1 MSLLTLLS
9 IARSALLT
17 QQRAMSVS
25 AQNIANASTPGYSRQ
40 RLNLVAA
47 TPLLTPLGAL
57 GRGVADAGISRVRD
71 RVLDAAYRRESGLL
85 ADATARQTVL
95 EQVEG
100 AFGEPSDIGVAASLD
115 GLFQSF
121 ADLVNDPSNP
131 TSRELVRQAATRFV
145 QQVHQLDA
153 NLTQVTRDAVVR
165 LQDQV
170 SQANSIAQHLGEL
183 NRQIL
188 AAGPGGAPDLEDQRD
203 LLVDQLSA
211 LAPVQVQT
219 RADGTIGVVMDGVT
233 LVDGVQVDQ
242 LTVQALPGG
251 AYSVGTQSG
260 ATGLDLS
267 GGSIGAMTT
276 LLSSTLADVRSQL
289 DTFVGTLVSQVN
301 TLHRQ
306 GYTLAGQ
313 TQTDF
318 FDPAGVT
325 ASTLAL
331 APGILAS
338 GDNIAAAGTNA
349 AGDGANALLL
359 AGLKEDALPA
369 LNGRSLRQYYA
380 DIAAGVG
387 IGVRNA
393 GDDVNIHQALLDQ
406 ADAQRSAVSGV
417 SLDEEMVML
426 ISQQE
431 AYSAAERIVKMADD
445 ALQMLLQIV

>member
-1 MSLLTLLS
+1 M
-9 IARSALLT
+9 
-17 QQRAMSVS
+17 
-25 AQNIANASTPGYSRQ
+25 
-40 RLNLVAA
+40 
-47 TPLLTPLGAL
+47 
-57 GRGVADAGISRVRD
+57 
-71 RVLDAAYRRESGLL
+71 RR
-85 ADATARQTVL
+85 
-95 EQVEG
+95 
-100 AFGEPSDIGVAASLD
+100 
-115 GLFQSF
+115 
-121 ADLVNDPSNP
+121 
-131 TSRELVRQAATRFV
+131 
-145 QQVHQLDA
+145 
-153 NLTQVTRDAVVR
+153 
-165 LQDQV
+165 
-170 SQANSIAQHLGEL
+170 
-183 NRQIL
+183 
-188 AAGPGGAPDLEDQRD
+188 
-203 LLVDQLSA
+203 
-211 LAPVQVQT
+211 
-219 RADGTIGVVMDGVT
+219 
-233 LVDGVQVDQ
+233 
-242 LTVQALPGG
+242 
-251 AYSVGTQSG
+251 
-260 ATGLDLS
+260 
-267 GGSIGAMTT
+267 
-276 LLSSTLADVRSQL
+276 
-289 DTFVGTLVSQVN
+289 LVSQVN

-431 AYSAAERIVKMADD
+431 AYSAAARIVKMADD